1 MTATKSPATF
11 ETIQFQALGTT
22 VLAYSQAA
30 EALAGPLRDLVAAYE
45 GRLSRFRPDSEVSR
59 LSRSAGREVR
69 VSGDVFEL
77 LVLSMAF
84 WRETNGI
91 FDPLIL
97 RELEAAGY
105 DRTFSALPR
114 VRADITVPPQASRP
128 AFGSVALYP
137 ARRGVCLPDGAR
149 LDLGGIAKG
158 WIIDRLGGYLA
169 PHGPFLVDVGGD
181 MAARG
186 AGVDGEPGWLISV
199 ASPFRTDHDV
209 CWLRLEDAAIAT
221 STTMRRRWVRGDRWL
236 HHLIDP
242 RTGGPAGTDLAQVT
256 VVAPTAVAADVH
268 AKVALVL
275 GRAAGLQWLLD
286 RSLPGLLVAS
296 SGDIVRTPHW
306 ERFEVPVGAE

>member
-1 MTATKSPATF
+1 MTAIKSPARF
-11 ETIQFQALGTT
+11 ETTQFQALGTD
-22 VLAYSQAA
+22 VLAYSQDAD
-30 EALAGPLRDLVAAYE
+30 ALAGQLRDLVAVHE

-59 LSRSAGREVR
+59 LSRFAGRETR

-77 LVLSMAF
+77 LVLSMAH

-97 RELEAAGY
+97 PELEAAGY

-114 VRADITVPPQASRP
+114 FRADAPAPPQASRP
-128 AFGSVALYP
+128 SFGSVALRP

-158 WIIDRLGGYLA
+158 WIVDQLGGYLA
-169 PHGPFLVDVGGD
+169 PHGPFLLDIGGD
-181 MAARG
+181 MVARG
-186 AGVDGEPGWLISV
+186 AGADSGPGWLVAV
-199 ASPFRTDHDV
+199 ASPFRTDDDV

-221 STTMRRRWVRGDRWL
+221 STTVRRRWCRGDQWL

-242 RTGGPAGTDLAQVT
+242 RTGGPAASDLAQVT

-275 GRAAGLQWLLD
+275 GEAAGSQWLVD
-286 RSLPGLLVAS
+286 RSLPGLLVTS
-296 SGDIVRTPHW
+296 SGDVVRTPDW
-306 ERFEVPVGAE
+306 ERFEVPMRAE